1 LLTSPLFFLQEEEI
15 KLKPVISFDCGT
27 VLELAVLVNDFIVLL
42 IAFDCGTVKTS
53 YYL

>member
-1 LLTSPLFFLQEEEI
+1 LLTSSFFLQEEEI

-27 VLELAVLVNDFIVLL
+27 VLELAVLVNDVVCLL